1 MHQLLIQILLFTGLL
16 SLSSRTRAGNVVDL
30 GYAKYRGNVS
40 LPNAVAFLGLP
51 FAEPPV
57 GERRWRAPLPLD
69 TARVSYQSRGA
80 VIDATS
86 YPEFCVQGTTGSRFS
101 HRTRCLVIDAA

>member
-1 MHQLLIQILLFTGLL
+1 MYQTLARLLILTGIL
-16 SLSSRTRAGNVVDL
+16 SLSSETIAGNVVDL

-57 GERRWRAPLPLD
+57 GERRWRAPLALD
-69 TARVSYQSRGA
+69 TARVARQSRGA
-80 VIDATS
+80 IVDATS
-86 YPEFCVQGTTGSRFS
+86 YPDFCVQGTTGSRS
-101 HRTRCLVIDAA
+101 LAP